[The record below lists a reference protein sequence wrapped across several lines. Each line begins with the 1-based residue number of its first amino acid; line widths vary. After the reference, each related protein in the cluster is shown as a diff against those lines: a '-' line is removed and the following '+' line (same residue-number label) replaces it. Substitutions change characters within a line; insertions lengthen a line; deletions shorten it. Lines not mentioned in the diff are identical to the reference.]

1 MRNSFY
7 LKMAADSIRKN
18 WKMYFPFIISCI
30 STIMMTYIIQA
41 LSTNPGLSEIPG
53 GENLKTILSM
63 GYFVLILFSTIF
75 LFYMNSFLMKNRKRE
90 FGVYN
95 ILGMDKKHIM
105 KMLAYETFYIFV
117 FSMIVGLVAGTILNK
132 VCVLLIRQMMGA
144 DVALGF
150 EFSPEAV
157 VWTLSFFIIIFF
169 ADFIREHLSNSFSKS
184 D

>member
-63 GYFVLILFSTIF
+63 GYFVLILFL
-75 LFYMNSFLMKNRKRE
+75 LFF
-90 FGVYN
+90 
-95 ILGMDKKHIM
+95 
-105 KMLAYETFYIFV
+105 
-117 FSMIVGLVAGTILNK
+117 
-132 VCVLLIRQMMGA
+132 C
-144 DVALGF
+144 
-150 EFSPEAV
+150 
-157 VWTLSFFIIIFF
+157 FI
-169 ADFIREHLSNSFSKS
+169 
-184 D
+184 